1 MSWITAAAVLV
12 LQAQP
17 APQAPARREPR
28 RVEPAGIPV
37 HYSES
42 TVHGF
47 LDLKDLAGTTIAD
60 GDQLQVRR
68 GAAVES
74 RLVLRFRDGSFME
87 ETVLFTQRDVF
98 EMRSYHLVQR
108 GPAFAQDLD
117 ASIERPT
124 GAFRVRTKSRSGEE
138 KSWDGTMDLPPDVYN
153 GLIITLLK
161 NLVPGETQT
170 VHIVA
175 FTPQP
180 RLIRLELAP
189 VGEQRIVNGQHSE
202 RAVVYNLK
210 PRLGALVGFFA
221 RLTGKLPPDSH
232 AWIITDDIP
241 AFVRFEGPMYMGPV
255 WRLQLSSPHFP
266 R

>member
-1 MSWITAAAVLV
+1 VSWLVAAAALV
-12 LQAQP
+12 FQAQP
-17 APQAPARREPR
+17 APPPAQPAPR

-47 LDLKDLAGTTIAD
+47 LELHDAGGALLAD
-60 GDQLQVRR
+60 GDQLQVHR

-74 RLVLRFRDGSFME
+74 RLVLRFRDGSFSE
-87 ETVLFTQRDVF
+87 ETVLFTQHDVF
-98 EMRSYHLVQR
+98 EVRSYHLVQR
-108 GPAFAQDLD
+108 GPAFSQDLD
-117 ASIERPT
+117 ASFERPT
-124 GAFRVRTKSRSGEE
+124 GAWQVKTKSHSCEE
-138 KSWDGTMDLPPDVYN
+138 KSWSGTMDLPPDTYN

-170 VHIVA
+170 VHVVA

-189 VGEQRIVNGQHSE
+189 TGEQRIVNGQHSE
-202 RAVVYNLK
+202 RAVLYTLK

-221 RLTGKLPPDSH
+221 RLTGKMPPDSH
-232 AWIITDDIP
+232 AWILTDDVP

-255 WRLQLSSPHFP
+255 WRLELGSPHFP